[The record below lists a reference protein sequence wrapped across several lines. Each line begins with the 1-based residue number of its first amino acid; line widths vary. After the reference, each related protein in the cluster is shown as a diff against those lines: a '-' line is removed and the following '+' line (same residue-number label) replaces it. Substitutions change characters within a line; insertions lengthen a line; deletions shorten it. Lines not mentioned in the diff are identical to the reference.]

1 MTIGRAILAF
11 ALIVRAVPAVGDSD
25 ATGRWVGTMQRGKA
39 TLPIAIDVPGGE
51 PLRATFTARDVGAM
65 DVPLHDVKVSPRDV
79 GWELVGDRTTTRF
92 SGMRTG
98 DAIRGTFSEG
108 GSRGIFTLHRR
119 SRSTERPYTAA
130 DVEFVSGGV
139 KLAGTVLSPRARG
152 RHPGIVF
159 IHGSGPEGRWA
170 NAVMADDLA
179 RHGIVALIYDKR
191 GVGRSG
197 GDWKT
202 STLEDLAGDA
212 RAAVHLMATRRD
224 VDPSRVGVYGHS
236 QGGFI
241 APMVADRNGEVAW
254 IIDADG
260 NVGPQY
266 EQDLFRVNTE
276 LAKHYKG
283 QELRDAMRFYGRFV
297 EVARNGEPHE
307 SFNRERVKWQNAPW
321 FRDVAVPDDT
331 DWIWSWYRRVGND
344 DNRAAWAAVRVPVL
358 LLYGENDEIV
368 PARASIA
375 EINKLLKGSVTVRV
389 LRNADHTLRVPP
401 TTPEG
406 WPHYAAG
413 LFTTVREWIM
423 NHS

>member
-1 MTIGRAILAF
+1 MTIRGAILAV
-11 ALIVRAVPAVGDSD
+11 AIIVRAVPAASDSD
-25 ATGRWVGTMQRGKA
+25 VAGRWVGTMQRGTA
-39 TLPIAIDVPGGE
+39 TLAISIDIPAE
-51 PLRATFTARDVGAM
+51 DPQHATFTARDVGAM
-65 DVPLHDVKVSPRDV
+65 DVPLRNVRVSSPEVSWD
-79 GWELVGDRTTTRF
+79 LVGDRTTTTF
-92 SGMRTG
+92 NGTLAS
-98 DAIRGTFSEG
+98 DAIQGTFGEG
-108 GSRGIFTLHRR
+108 DSRGVFSLRHR

-130 DVEFVSGGV
+130 DVVFVSGGV
-139 KLAGTVLSPRARG
+139 KLAGTVLSPRTRG

-191 GVGRSG
+191 GVGQSG

-202 STLEDLAGDA
+202 SSLEDLATDA
-212 RAAVHLMATRRD
+212 RAAVHLMAARED
-224 VDPSRVGVYGHS
+224 VDPARVGIYGHS

-266 EQDLFRVNTE
+266 EQDLFRVGTA

-283 QELRDAMRFYGRFV
+283 QELRDAMRLYGRFV

-321 FRDVAVPDDT
+321 FRDLALPDDT

-344 DNRAAWAAVRVPVL
+344 DNRAAWAAVRIPVL

-375 EINKLLKGSVTVRV
+375 AIKKRLKGSVTVRV
-389 LRNADHTLRVPP
+389 LKNADHTLHVPP
-401 TTPEG
+401 TDPQG
-406 WPHYAAG
+406 WPHYAPG